1 MKRKLKDFVV
11 KFISLS
17 LAITMAVPTNVYA
30 LGLNDRDEQ
39 MPTIIRQKEVKE
51 KDKGEGD
58 ESVHKLDCEAD
69 LNEKGD
75 RILAKIK
82 VSGKNPA
89 DILSIAIN
97 HNQAIKDLH
106 LKEVKN
112 LQTGEDIAYEVED
125 AGENSDLK
133 SLAIKAKQK
142 GDLEYTIEAI
152 IDKEKID
159 TKKVYSFDLSLD
171 QGSTNL
177 DLRRISYKFIEEED
191 ENDPEVK
198 NLILSQSKEG
208 EDSQSNIAYTKN
220 DDEDK
225 DDTLTYTDYLISK
238 DKGDEK
244 SKEEN
249 KNEVTYKLAID
260 KNQDPNN
267 GEITLEYY
275 KAGEKGFALQKEF
288 STQIPY
294 QEETKLD
301 LPQGYLL
308 KLTYTNRLDKKNTKI
323 EKYSVNARE
332 VKNPRFVKEEE
343 KQAEDKED
351 PARNKAEENKKK
363 APLPKTEAK
372 AEEKTPS
379 KEEKDKEDKNSEE
392 LVIDQNSADDKEVAS
407 KPLEQSKEEKDL
419 SKKEQSNQTQL
430 PANKKG
436 LNQNQTQALVD
447 NFTHELEKQKQTTI
461 EEKPS
466 KKVLDAIKGIFG
478 KSSLQ
483 KADKDLKKALADKKN
498 SLEDIQKILT
508 ELGNKY
514 DLSRA
519 EQAKLMED
527 NEDAIKNLIA
537 RDADEN
543 FRPHMFAVNDELNL
557 DGKKFNIITRFQ
569 TSNVSG
575 PIQPYQYFDIHLD
588 PKLTV
593 KNPASLED
601 IIYQGRVV
609 AKPTYIKEDN
619 KIRYQI
625 QGTIPEN
632 IQVPIKIPVD
642 YNTKNIKLDDDG
654 TFTVTNKVSGMG
666 IVNPPKD
673 LVPQKVD
680 KDGNLAGSIIEP
692 GRGDVAEII
701 EADDKSYKVDM
712 DAYGTP
718 VVNNGVL
725 EGFNWKATVLSTVN
739 LKDID
744 LSINFTTVTGSGLGE
759 IQNLTLD
766 GVDIDKDKHQNDIKG
781 KLGIVDSVN
790 YKPTRKDGKKFTY
803 SFYTPVTKTQE
814 SYMLDLN
821 AIANGKVGAK
831 RVVGRQ
837 GYPTDKVA
845 NATPNRVGM
854 NNRTSIFGEFPNS
867 TQAKWTITD
876 QVSTG
881 DDGKLPLES
890 RKLAGNQELIQGK
903 RAIYAVDTKK
913 GSETYGKMIKVGEV
927 ENANPIPKA
936 GENPPQA
943 QPVGSI
949 VAYEYITDLKGDTS
963 SSLGGVRISKNQD
976 IRIDQNWGLDDG
988 AKIPAQTIKAIDP
1001 VTGEELGKTDLEEG
1015 AKGSS
1020 GRQITIA
1027 NVKAWNIDSNGNAT
1041 RVLPKIDQGLPKEK
1055 QEENGKTYQYLENYN
1070 YYQKDLNQYY
1080 IHNIGVEKIV
1090 KKYGNF
1096 TLVKID
1102 KETKKPIERARFRL
1116 TRGPEVYTD
1125 AEGKANFS
1133 NIEPGSY
1140 TLIETKAPLGYRLAE
1155 DTTITVDKE
1164 GRVRSSGPNS
1174 SQKGDE
1180 TATQYFNYPRYP
1192 LFMNIMAY
1200 SKKENDGK
1208 VTAYLY
1214 LKPDDGG
1221 GTNQNT
1227 RLNIRGFQNDLT
1239 VDVFDVSPSKRQ
1251 GLRKAM
1257 EIQSEEDVE
1266 KNKEG
1271 SVLNKKNS
1279 WASITGYAN
1288 VYESYTGETGYQIK
1302 IPHERFGDNWGFL
1315 VKVNGTPTRD
1325 DKKVSYDWLVD
1336 NNDPGNNARIQKTIA
1351 PLDPSVI
1358 KETQVIVT
1366 NEKFKTKPVQVIKVD
1381 SQKRPLGGA
1390 SFVLKDAE
1398 GNPLKTVTSNDKE
1411 GEDKGKAD
1419 FGEMPPGNY
1428 VIEELSS
1435 PTGYVDSQLVFDVTV
1450 DEKSQVFY
1458 APRFKNNQGK
1468 AIHGKDYW
1476 IEDEIV
1482 KDEEALATVIKAK
1495 QSMTLDEN
1503 KSGGLGEKK
1512 GVWEAYRYE
1521 SYTYK
1526 ADITLENVTPNKR
1539 FEIQFDK
1546 NLDFTQYVNKMPD
1559 IVVDGKVVAKQYFNY
1574 KTNLLTY
1581 VFNDEASGRVDFSLS
1596 IVGVIPSKFYAQ
1608 NSGIYHFTNVV
1619 APGEQ
1624 IADGNQTDE
1633 ITVNAFYED
1642 YDSPKDGNAPTQA
1655 YYFRDVYQ
1663 GDGGNWYVKALAYY
1677 NPTSTAKGNRQD
1689 PRSLCFNWMSTNW
1702 TPSRI
1707 NDWSGNGNEPAFALE
1722 DVKIYYV
1729 QPTGPNK
1736 FQINNR
1742 KNMPLSMGIIPEND
1756 PITYQRVYSQKFDPK
1771 AYISNRQGN
1780 IGLTYDP
1787 SQIKSTGRL
1796 DSYYPL
1802 VIDMPKISDA
1812 NEGYVIEQTFKVT
1825 DLHKFRNMFRAFY
1838 MANSKDK
1845 NVALQSAFASKVNA
1859 NDSVA
1864 SQIKKEI
1871 PKFYKQKIMMVNE
1884 PYIPTSFKIRKYSQA
1899 DKNKT
1904 LQGAVFSL
1912 ERKDGYT
1919 VARTTDSKGELT
1931 FDNLLPGTYTLK
1943 ETKAPDNY
1951 NLSDKIW
1958 QVNVSK
1964 DGYVT
1969 ITEIGFNS
1977 DGTSIVGKDLVLDVA
1992 NKPKGQDFVVYK
2004 KGEDGKPL
2012 AGATFI
2018 IKKKDSEDIY
2028 AIGKSDEN
2036 GVVKFKEN
2044 LKDDNFK
2051 KLENG
2056 VYILEEQEAPTGYK
2070 KLDKKWVLV
2079 VGDKGVEVHDYI
2091 QGPNEQTSETVN
2103 KSLLVEKGTKW
2114 VNVLKRP
2121 LGKFNGLQ
2129 DVRWKGYVDDSSI
2142 PYKMGTRIIGINRD
2156 KKYVIQRF
2164 VINPEAKSM
2173 GPSKVQIH
2181 RQPLS
2186 ETNIEWYKGG
2196 EAYKIFELDKA
2207 VTSNVEDIRLEHYV
2221 AKELTNISPNRVSKA
2236 GEIPKRM
2243 EFNLPETNKPIIIDV
2258 KVPYEN
2264 ESGGVGLGMDYWENV
2279 GTANEKVYWK
2289 PDYYEEVSDI
2299 VEGDEVSSNTQAGNI
2314 IGAYVSEGS
2323 LDLTNKRN
2331 KHEFEFKKIREKEL
2345 DGLSG
2350 ATFKLTG
2357 TKPSTAPKWGKSDA
2371 DGKVKFKD
2379 LLPGTYHLE
2388 EEGAPQGY
2396 EAANTTW
2403 TVTIKEDGKVYIK
2416 DDIPTPTVPNK
2427 DPESKWQKVRVGKG
2441 EATNQSVAS
2450 RDEYKQ
2456 IADQKIK
2463 TNIVEVNF
2471 ATNRMRQV
2479 YLLNRKSE
2487 RLENPTLE
2495 IHSQPESRD
2504 ITSKNTKVISIH
2516 YVSDSSEPYKLVN
2529 VSQTVPYKTEVIH
2542 KNNHDRLK
2550 ISTKAEGEKPI
2561 AVTIETDIPKEGI
2574 IGTGMDYTNLTNGY
2588 WAAESYAN
2596 RDKFALD
2603 PIPDSKV
2610 DKTSKL
2616 IIDGKDR
2623 SADAQSMLRMASE
2636 ENPSLLAK
2644 ENGIL
2649 ARNFSFRS
2657 LLSQD
2662 LDLSQPLA
2670 KLDLRS
2676 NDLRSFRSLRAN
2688 KAIAPR
2694 SMNVSTRAARSAD
2707 GWEKVDDARSRNR
2720 TTKSDGADNQTKIT
2734 EINKKQGK
2742 YRQIFLVNLSG
2753 SGVDSPRYNFH
2764 AEPPKNSVI
2773 GKQYYGRSPNF
2784 KVISIRPVLS
2794 SSTIDNIQYGGNQ
2807 TLKFARDEVIA
2818 DGQYHRYQFRLATN
2832 VSKPIAIEVEYDYP
2846 KSGEIGLGMDYYKN
2860 SRPTKVW
2867 ASEKYG
2873 SVDDINYKT
2882 HEQTYSLTLNTPDG
2896 NGTLTVKDN
2905 KTTGIKYKERVSV
2918 TANPK
2923 PGYELAD
2930 FKINDK
2936 SYFQPGKTTYE
2947 FDMPNGDSTVEAT
2960 FKLKQP
2966 TITYRDGYE
2975 DVTIPMTYE
2984 DRDDPNLDQGKTRV
2998 EQGYPGTKRIFYKYE
3013 QSNGVDTGNKYVD
3026 TTKGNNGEKII
3037 TQMKP
3042 QITYKGTR
3050 QVQPQPQTFK
3060 VNTIPVDHGSVT
3072 AQLEAR
3078 VDEEVKVNIKPD
3090 DGYVIDKIE
3099 VLNNKDGAFIRYVDL
3114 LTGTFTMPAQDV
3126 ALRAHFKEKPQAKK
3140 FPIKTRIAEGK
3151 GTLTVDPTS
3160 QEEGKPVT
3168 ITVKADSDYEIGQV
3182 TANGKNIVPLL
3193 DSNGQYTFYMEAK
3206 PVNVIATFNKKE
3218 VVPKQTYI
3226 VGTDGHPS
3234 RRIIVYTSSPDSKSE
3249 AGKTVK
3255 FKIIPNDDYVV
3266 TKVWVQKGDGSG
3278 ETEPSLTLNADK
3290 TEGSFTM
3297 PSTNVTIYAT
3307 TEYVEPP
3314 QGTFLVGINPSIT
3327 NGIVTTE
3334 PRRPYPNDKVRITAK
3349 PNQGYSLESL
3359 SVTKQWGGTVDVQYD
3374 NQGPYFTMPAQNVTV
3389 YAKFKEGQGPDPG
3402 QPGGGDTP
3410 GGGSEVLP
3418 DSQELGYLIYD
3429 PATKT
3434 RKDAKITN
3442 KKAGLELS
3450 LFKKD
3455 TVDRPLE
3462 GGEFKLIKTDET
3474 YKTEDKSFTP
3484 VTAVSDNLG
3493 KITFRNDKDQLV
3505 KLQTGFYVLEEL
3517 RPPLGYKKASSKWKI
3532 EVRDDGGRMHATY
3545 FGPTKTPSQY
3555 LESKE
3560 SKLNDDTLNSNLAI
3574 RTASKITHID
3584 PDSKTFVQRIIVDLR
3599 GYTGSD
3605 KVNVQITP
3613 KHKRDEKDRP
3623 QVAPDTIKEGLKTA
3637 YRTTYKISDPAK
3649 TLDVDYILGYYDL
3662 SKDGVSMVNTSRW
3675 RPFDWG
3681 FDEDQL
3687 NLDKGGVYFIDIEG
3701 YYDESLITGIA
3712 ANEKDVDG
3720 KKVAPHKHPD
3730 LTKEDLAKLEMDV
3743 KFYQGERVFQ
3753 QAIYDESQP
3762 DKIRWESFPKASYQ
3776 AGASELAKKYGKA
3789 WSDQPYNKKY
3799 QNWVGR
3805 DGGRIWPDIEKATPA
3820 KTLSTSANISSLYT
3834 TDKEEDKLDI
3844 PKDGLEIVNDE
3855 ESYNITFSK
3864 HGRDGDK
3871 KDPAWA
3877 SKGKLVTEN
3886 RLEGAIFKLQQ
3897 LVQNSYVDLPGS
3909 YVSSAFNGFF
3919 GFRGLKPG
3927 RYRLMEVQAP
3937 KGYRPIKGAILYM
3950 TIDYEK
3956 PTTNVQTGEITKG
3969 RGVITLEYDNGNGI
3983 IEYDPEKSETVNEGK
3998 LVDYVTSATAK
4009 NMGKII
4015 NEQPGKGKITITKKD
4030 DENKLLSGAKFKL
4043 TRLSR
4048 IEDPNEGPTIP
4059 KQNQPGKEKV
4069 DAQYVGEVDEHG
4081 KLVFD
4086 QLPIGQYKLEE
4097 IEPAPGHTK
4106 TGQIWDFVVGG
4117 KGLDPYTV
4125 PEGVKGKD
4133 VSSSMSLS
4141 SKLSIN
4147 RPGADEEDPSLNIY
4161 PNRGDSL
4168 SFQNTFK
4175 VKDNA
4180 EIKPGD
4186 FFKVKLTDGL
4196 NLHGIYK
4203 ADMIK
4208 NLDIFADGVGTIAKG
4223 SYDSEKG
4230 EITYTFTDYAKTYTL
4245 RDLTTN
4251 ITAYIDPYK
4260 VTNNQNLSVAMH
4272 LENQNNS
4279 PTNVNVSYDLG
4290 TEKVEDKA
4298 NNNLNLS
4305 SRLVSYDPRTG
4316 EFEQYIYI
4324 NRLRQGANGARLT
4337 YYPDTKVDNL
4347 SIDLYRV
4354 KENQLNNLDEILP
4367 PSYGINPQG
4376 LTYVTGQNGTNN
4388 DGSSYIVF
4396 PNGYPNKNTVYLA
4409 RVTGRVSSEDKS
4421 TYNPRVRMQR
4431 FYNGNIYMW
4440 AERENHVYSFIN
4452 TNTGTAD
4459 VEVTAINPKNR
4470 ISFKKVDPTGYPL
4483 DKAEFKLVKFDGSTW
4498 QDVKNSEKTSD
4509 EKGLVSYDTLE
4520 QGTYGLV
4527 ETKAPEGFT
4536 KLEGPIEIFEVSKD
4550 GKIVRLVD
4558 KPSNKQSSQT
4568 RTMLRSLAD
4577 GMDNSERLVDSKTKI
4592 AEPLGKTP
4600 IEIVDPR
4607 EVKFKKVNKEDKGLS
4622 GAVFE
4627 VYYKNSIKDTY
4638 KAYKVIKDG
4647 KETKDTLTIKSSD
4660 DGAMSLSLDKPGY
4673 YALKEIKAP
4682 EGYDLP
4688 KLDFVKEF
4696 RIVDGKV
4703 QVKDGNKI
4711 TTGEVTGDKG
4721 LLKAEV
4727 YEINNKAR
4735 TFKERLIINP
4745 DHGEFGFDGPDTQLR
4760 FLEDN
4765 WKVINDKKVRVAV
4778 LDEGKKLD
4786 DLEESSYKE
4795 VTGKEVTTYIGSKP
4809 YNLVKY
4815 KLIDLYGAGN
4825 YTGPERGKSKVT
4837 TKKALVVEIEGQLN
4851 EGQTAVDLQT
4861 QIHFDL
4867 TTLDEITYK
4876 LDTIGK
4882 PNYVDLE
4889 NEDST
4894 KPEDA
4899 NSQVKK
4905 KPIRI
4910 VNEKT
4915 GIYFK
4920 KVSEKDKTKPLSGAS
4935 FTIEK
4940 LVDNKYQPINKEGEI
4955 TSSPDSPN
4963 SQAWIET
4970 SDKDGL
4976 IRFEKLANG
4985 KYLVKEIKP
4994 PIGYEIGDEPRV
5006 LEFEIKE
5013 GKVYRIKDYRIN
5025 KSYSPD
5031 SSDKTLAEK
5040 NEYENSKDK
5049 PHEVT
5054 NKLAKLPLTAGPGV
5068 WIGFAILG
5076 ALIMSLA
5083 SIYLAKKQK
5092 EDAKKA

>member
-39 MPTIIRQKEVKE
+39 MPTMIRQKEVKE
-51 KDKGEGD
+51 KDKGEEN

-275 KAGEKGFALQKEF
+275 KAGEKGFTLQKEF

-363 APLPKTEAK
+363 AHLPKTEAK

-466 KKVLDAIKGIFG
+466 KKVLDTIKGIFG

-498 SLEDIQKILT
+498 GLEDIQRILT

-519 EQAKLMED
+519 DQAKLMED
-527 NEDAIKNLIA
+527 NEEAIKNLIA

-601 IIYQGRVV
+601 IIYQGRVI
-609 AKPTYIKEDN
+609 AKPTYIEKEN

-632 IQVPIKIPVD
+632 IQVPINIPVD
-642 YNTKNIKLDDDG
+642 YNTKKIKLDNDG

-673 LVPQKVD
+673 LIPQKVD

-692 GRGDVAEII
+692 DRGDVPEII
-701 EADDKSYKVDM
+701 EAEDKSYKVDM

-744 LSINFTTVTGSGLGE
+744 LSINFTTVKGSGLGV

-845 NATPNRVGM
+845 NTTPNRVGM
-854 NNRTSIFGEFPNS
+854 NNRTSILGEFPNN

-881 DDGKLPLES
+881 DDGKLPLVS
-890 RKLAGNQELIQGK
+890 RKLSGNQKLSQGR
-903 RAIYAVDTKK
+903 RAIYAVDTNIDHKD
-913 GSETYGKMIKVGEV
+913 TYGKMIKVGE
-927 ENANPIPKA
+927 EEDANPIPKA

-963 SSLGGVRISKNQD
+963 SSLGGVRISKTQD
-976 IRIDQNWGLDDG
+976 LRIDQNWGLDDG
-988 AKIPAQTIKAIDP
+988 ARMPDQTIKARDP
-1001 VTGEELGKTDLEEG
+1001 VSGDELGKVDLGKG
-1015 AKGSS
+1015 AKESS
-1020 GRQITIA
+1020 GRQITIP
-1027 NVKAWNIDSNGNAT
+1027 NVKVWNIDADGKAT
-1041 RVLPKIDQGLPKEK
+1041 RILPKIDQGLPKEE
-1055 QEENGKTYQYLENYN
+1055 QEEDGKTYQYLENYN

-1080 IHNIGVEKIV
+1080 IHNIGIEKIV

-1102 KETKKPIERARFRL
+1102 KETKKPIEGARFRL
-1116 TRGPEVYTD
+1116 TRGPEVYTNV
-1125 AEGKANFS
+1125 EGKAEFS

-1214 LKPDDGG
+1214 LKPDEGG

-1239 VDVFDVSPSKRQ
+1239 VEVFDVSPSKRPA
-1251 GLRKAM
+1251 LRKAM
-1257 EIQSEEDVE
+1257 ETQSEKDVE

-1271 SVLNKKNS
+1271 SVLNEKNS

-1546 NLDFTQYVNKMPD
+1546 NLDFTQYVNKIPD

-1574 KTNLLTY
+1574 ETNLLTY

-1663 GDGGNWYVKALAYY
+1663 GDDGNWYVKALAYY
-1677 NPTSTAKGNRQD
+1677 NPTSTAKGERQK
-1689 PRSLCFNWMSTNW
+1689 PRSLFFNWMSTNW

-1756 PITYQRVYSQKFDPK
+1756 PITYQRVYSQKIDPK

-1787 SQIKSTGRL
+1787 SQITRTGRL

-1802 VIDMPKISDA
+1802 VIDMPRISDT

-1845 NVALQSAFASKVNA
+1845 SVALQSAFASKVNA
-1859 NDSVA
+1859 NDSAA

-1904 LQGAVFSL
+1904 LKGAVFSL
-1912 ERKDGYT
+1912 KRKDGHT

-1969 ITEIGFNS
+1969 ISEIGFNS

-2028 AIGKSDEN
+2028 AIGKSDGN
-2036 GVVKFKEN
+2036 GVVKFKEK
-2044 LKDDNFK
+2044 LEDDTFK

-2091 QGPNEQTSETVN
+2091 QGPKEQTNETVN

-2156 KKYVIQRF
+2156 RDKKYVIQRF
-2164 VINPEAKSM
+2164 VINPEARSM

-2186 ETNIEWYKGG
+2186 ETNIEWYKGD

-2221 AKELTNISPNRVSKA
+2221 AKELKNISPNQVSKP

-2243 EFNLPETNKPIIIDV
+2243 EFNLPKTDKPIIIDV

-2323 LDLTNKRN
+2323 LDLTNERN

-2357 TKPSTAPKWGKSDA
+2357 TKPSTDPKWGKSDA

-2416 DDIPTPTVPNK
+2416 DDIPTSTVPNK

-2463 TNIVEVNF
+2463 TNIVEVNL

-2479 YLLNRKSE
+2479 FLLNRFPE

-2516 YVSDSSEPYKLVN
+2516 YVNPSSEPDKLVD

-2550 ISTKAEGEKPI
+2550 INTKAEGEKPI
-2561 AVTIETDIPKEGI
+2561 EVTIETDIPKEGI
-2574 IGTGMDYTNLTNGY
+2574 IGTGMDYTNITNGY

-2636 ENPSLLAK
+2636 ENPSLLSK

-2649 ARNFSFRS
+2649 VRNFSFRS

-2676 NDLRSFRSLRAN
+2676 NDLRSFRSLGLKR
-2688 KAIAPR
+2688 AIAPR

-2707 GWEKVDDARSRNR
+2707 VWEKVYPD
-2720 TTKSDGADNQTKIT
+2720 KSTGRADVAHSSSLMETKIT
-2734 EINKKQGK
+2734 EINKGTNRFKQVFLYK
-2742 YRQIFLVNLSG
+2742 EESASKLRLIEIHRQPENDELRLGMPGNYETYVN
-2753 SGVDSPRYNFH
+2753 VY
-2764 AEPPKNSVI
+2764 
-2773 GKQYYGRSPNF
+2773 
-2784 KVISIRPVLS
+2784 KVNA
-2794 SSTIDNIQYGGNQ
+2794 STIDQALNSNKTKISVTTRQKEAVYDKRTG
-2807 TLKFARDEVIA
+2807 
-2818 DGQYHRYQFRLATN
+2818 RLLN
-2832 VSKPIAIEVEYDYP
+2832 PRRIAIDIPAAHRGYILVEVEAKYT
-2846 KSGEIGLGMDYYKN
+2846 KEVGLGSDYEPNTNQQYDKTRQWVAD
-2860 SRPTKVW
+2860 SYS
-2867 ASEKYG
+2867 SE
-2873 SVDDINYKT
+2873 ST
-2882 HEQTYSLTLNTPDG
+2882 
-2896 NGTLTVKDN
+2896 
-2905 KTTGIKYKERVSV
+2905 
-2918 TANPK
+2918 
-2923 PGYELAD
+2923 
-2930 FKINDK
+2930 INDK
-2936 SYFQPGKTTYE
+2936 VQE
-2947 FDMPNGDSTVEAT
+2947 
-2960 FKLKQP
+2960 P
-2966 TITYRDGYE
+2966 TITYQNRTEETKIPFTKQTVYSDQYPEGESQVTQKGVDGK
-2975 DVTIPMTYE
+2975 VIKTYRQKFINGRFDSE
-2984 DRDDPNLDQGKTRV
+2984 ELIDTQTTQPTPEITTV
-2998 EQGYPGTKRIFYKYE
+2998 GTK
-3013 QSNGVDTGNKYVD
+3013 
-3026 TTKGNNGEKII
+3026 
-3037 TQMKP
+3037 KP
-3042 QITYKGTR
+3042 Q
-3050 QVQPQPQTFK
+3050 QQTFK

-3140 FPIKTRIAEGK
+3140 YPITTSVLEGK

-3193 DSNGQYTFYMEAK
+3193 DKNGQYTFNMEAK

-3218 VVPKQTYI
+3218 VVPKESYY
-3226 VGTDGHPS
+3226 VGVDNNNNGKKVV
-3234 RRIIVYTSSPDSKSE
+3234 VYTRTESGKSE
-3249 AGKTVK
+3249 AGKLVEFTVT
-3255 FKIIPNDDYVV
+3255 PDDDYEITSVYV
-3266 TKVWVQKGDGSG
+3266 RKSDGSG
-3278 ETEPSLTLNADK
+3278 QNVEPLNKNGDRY
-3290 TEGSFTM
+3290 SFTM
-3297 PSTNVTIYAT
+3297 PNQAVTIYANVQ
-3307 TEYVEPP
+3307 YVQPP
-3314 QGTFLVGINPSIT
+3314 QGTYLVGINPKIT
-3327 NGIVTTE
+3327 GGSVKTE
-3334 PRRPYPNDKVRITAK
+3334 PRRPYPNDKVRIIAT
-3349 PNQGYSLESL
+3349 PNQGNTLESQSL
-3359 SVTKQWGGTVDVQYD
+3359 SVTKQWGGSVDVQYD
-3374 NQGPYFTMPAQNVTV
+3374 DQGPYFIMPNENVTV
-3389 YAKFKEGQGPDPG
+3389 NAKFKEGQGPGPNPN
-3402 QPGGGDTP
+3402 PGGGDTP
-3410 GGGSEVLP
+3410 GGGSQVLP

-3462 GGEFKLIKTDET
+3462 GGEFKLIKTDEKYET
-3474 YKTEDKSFTP
+3474 QDKSFTP

-3493 KITFRNDKDQLV
+3493 KITFRDDKDQLV
-3505 KLQTGFYVLEEL
+3505 KLQTGYYVLEEL

-3532 EVRDDGGRMHATY
+3532 EVRDDEGRMHATY

-3560 SKLNDDTLNSNLAI
+3560 SKLHDDTLDSNLAI

-3605 KVNVQITP
+3605 KVNVQIMP

-3623 QVAPDTIKEGLKTA
+3623 KVAPDTIKEGLKTA

-3649 TLDVDYILGYYDL
+3649 NLDVDYILGYYDL
-3662 SKDGVSMVNTSRW
+3662 SKDGVSMVNTARW
-3675 RPFDWG
+3675 RPYDWG

-3712 ANEKDVDG
+3712 VNEKDVNG
-3720 KKVAPHKHPD
+3720 NKIAPHKHPD
-3730 LTKEDLAKLEMDV
+3730 LTKDDLAKLEMDV

-3753 QAIYDESQP
+3753 QAIYDESKP

-3789 WSDQPYNKKY
+3789 WSNKPYNEKY
-3799 QNWVGR
+3799 ENWVGR

-3820 KTLSTSANISSLYT
+3820 KTLSTSADISSLYT

-3871 KDPAWA
+3871 TDPAWA

-4015 NEQPGKGKITITKKD
+4015 NEKPGKGKITITKKD

-4069 DAQYVGEVDEHG
+4069 DAQYVGEVDENG

-4106 TGQIWDFVVGG
+4106 TGQIWYFVVGG

-4125 PEGVKGKD
+4125 PEGVKGND
-4133 VSSSMSLS
+4133 VSSLMSLS

-4147 RPGADEEDPSLNIY
+4147 RPGADEEDTSLNIY

-4223 SYDSEKG
+4223 SYDSENG

-4279 PTNVNVSYDLG
+4279 PTNVNVIYDLG

-4347 SIDLYRV
+4347 RIDLYRV
-4354 KENQLNNLDEILP
+4354 KENQLDNLDNILP

-4376 LTYVTGQNGTNN
+4376 LTYVTGQNATNN

-4396 PNGYPNKNTVYLA
+4396 PDGYPNKNTVYLA
-4409 RVTGRVSSEDKS
+4409 RVTGRVSEDKS

-4440 AERENHVYSFIN
+4440 AERENHVYSFVN

-4483 DKAEFKLVKFDGSTW
+4483 AKAEFKLVKFDGSTW
-4498 QDVKNSEKTSD
+4498 KDVKNSEKTSD

-4592 AEPLGKTP
+4592 AEPLGKAP

-4638 KAYKVIKDG
+4638 KAYRVIKDG

-4721 LLKAEV
+4721 LIKAEV

-4745 DHGEFGFDGPDTQLR
+4745 DHGEFSFDGPDTQLR

-4765 WKVINDKKVRVAV
+4765 WKVINDRKVRVAV
-4778 LDEGKKLD
+4778 LDEGENLD
-4786 DLEESSYKE
+4786 NLKEKSYRE
-4795 VTGKEVTTYIGSKP
+4795 VTGKEVKTYIESKE
-4809 YNLVKY
+4809 YTLVKY
-4815 KLIDLYGAGN
+4815 KLQDLYGAGN

-4837 TKKALVVEIEGQLN
+4837 TKKALVVEIEGQLK
-4851 EGQTAVDLQT
+4851 EGQTSADLQT
-4861 QIHFDL
+4861 QIHFDF

-5031 SSDKTLAEK
+5031 SSGKTLAEK

-5076 ALIMSLA
+5076 ALLMSLA